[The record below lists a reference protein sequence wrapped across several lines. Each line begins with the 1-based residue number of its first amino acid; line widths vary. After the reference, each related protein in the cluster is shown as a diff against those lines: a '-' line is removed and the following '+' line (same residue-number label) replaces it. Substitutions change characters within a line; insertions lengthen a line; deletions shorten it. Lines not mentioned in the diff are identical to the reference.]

1 MRLVPSSSDRAHS
14 TPFEDLVG
22 MLAAK
27 QGAPDDCTGC
37 VLAAPYRTEW
47 QFPRGRSIVTP
58 LGSST

>member
-14 TPFEDLVG
+14 TPLEDLVG

-37 VLAAPYRTEW
+37 VLAA
-47 QFPRGRSIVTP
+47 
-58 LGSST
+58 LG